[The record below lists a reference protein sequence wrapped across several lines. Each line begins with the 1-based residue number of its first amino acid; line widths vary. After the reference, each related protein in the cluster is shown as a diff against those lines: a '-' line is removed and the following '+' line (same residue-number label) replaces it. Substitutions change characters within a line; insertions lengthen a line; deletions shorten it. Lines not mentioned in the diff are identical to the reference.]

1 MRFHHGHHSGN
12 ADNEEDTDL
21 ITVSAGWVGGR
32 IVAVGRFRFTPPATG
47 FSDEAH
53 AFLIAGGHATWLRE
67 LGGFAYF
74 NDSGPGVDPWILVSF
89 RNDRLYA
96 DVWNTQTRC
105 ERSQREPRA
114 GGERGGRSVPAF
126 RRASYRSSRASHG

>member
-1 MRFHHGHHSGN
+1 MDR
-12 ADNEEDTDL
+12 
-21 ITVSAGWVGGR
+21 
-32 IVAVGRFRFTPPATG
+32 
-47 FSDEAH
+47 SDEAH

-105 ERSQREPRA
+105 ERNHDWLVTTYTMRA
-114 GGERGGRSVPAF
+114 GMLEPIGRLAHHRPEVPVDCA
-126 RRASYRSSRASHG
+126 R